1 MRKEEE
7 DKKNLSPPYNMDF
20 DDDIEEE
27 ILQSNK
33 KSPNPFNPKDKK
45 KYDID
50 EMEQIGSDVND
61 DISNDS

>member
-20 DDDIEEE
+20 DDDIEED
-27 ILQSNK
+27 IPQSNK
-33 KSPNPFNPKDKK
+33 KGPNPFNPKDKK

-50 EMEQIGSDVND
+50 EME
-61 DISNDS
+61 